1 MRTHPLDTE
10 NLHLYR
16 DLLLTV
22 VKARITMDTAS
33 ARAEILLNIFL
44 VAVERPGTVEDF
56 VERCI
61 RHLELDMLDSRDAPE
76 PLRDA
81 TADMA
86 RAIWTYRTNPTSKT
100 DQGARDEF
108 ERWEAAYQQAMGE
121 SAAEAYMDIENAR
134 CLSDPNYYPE
144 PPLPYV
150 TRALSNKG
158 SQN

>member
-1 MRTHPLDTE
+1 MRMHPLDTE

-44 VAVERPGTVEDF
+44 VAVEHLGTEKSF

-61 RHLELDMLDSRDAPE
+61 SHLELDMLDSRDAPE

-86 RAIWTYRTNPTSKT
+86 RAIWTYRTNPTSNT
-100 DQGARDEF
+100 DQSARDEF
-108 ERWEAAYQQAMGE
+108 ERWETAYQQSIGE
-121 SAAEAYMDIENAR
+121 SPAEAYMDIENAR
-134 CLSDPNYYPE
+134 CLSEPNYYPE
-144 PPLPYV
+144 PPLPYI
-150 TRALSNKG
+150 TRARARKG